1 MKERDDFTTRVA
13 TAKFVWLKK
22 KIMQLGIYKLFRV
35 ASYGYLMRD
44 HTVQRPA
51 SSISVTPTFVPTCIS
66 GTFKEKKRKCLAND
80 DLPLDEA
87 QPRPRLQRVATRTS
101 PSKEESTDWP
111 FYTDI
116 HQSLTLSFLHALF
129 YPLIPHP
136 HPTLLSQQ
144 ATLTWT
150 WGGGRQ
156 LLSICSWP
164 TFYLS
169 WFIFFTTPDNKS
181 GLGLVVQPTFH
192 YTDFF
197 LSFRTVRYFAYFS
210 KTSAQCLQ
218 QNFLTVFENQT
229 FDEKI
234 CICLAIVNARK
245 EFQAGILSA
254 KELNSWWQKFPGCGH
269 SFSSSLTTQI
279 VFLVPLRHKRVL
291 FEQKQ

>member
-1 MKERDDFTTRVA
+1 
-13 TAKFVWLKK
+13 
-22 KIMQLGIYKLFRV
+22 
-35 ASYGYLMRD
+35 MRD
-44 HTVQRPA
+44 NIQRPA
-51 SSISVTPTFVPTCIS
+51 SSIRVIPTFVPTCIS

-80 DLPLDEA
+80 DLPLDKA

-101 PSKEESTDWP
+101 PSKGESTDWP

-116 HQSLTLSFLHALF
+116 LQSFTLSFLHALF
-129 YPLIPHP
+129 YPPTTHP
-136 HPTLLSQQ
+136 HPTLLS
-144 ATLTWT
+144 TGYSTM
-150 WGGGRQ
+150 GMGRWEAAAVYW
-156 LLSICSWP
+156 SWP
-164 TFYLS
+164 TFNLS
-169 WFIFFTTPDNKS
+169 WFLIFFTTPDNKS
-181 GLGLVVQPTFH
+181 GLGLVVPTTFLSLLPRLDRGCPTYLPLH
-192 YTDFF
+192 WFF

-210 KTSAQCLQ
+210 KTSAQCQ
-218 QNFLTVFENQT
+218 HQNFLTVFENQT